1 MPSPSSNGPPIGRRG
16 GFDAVLPSL
25 GCVNAALV
33 SLYFVPVWGGD
44 ALRALTSPYNGFE
57 DRVQATAAIYFRHL
71 FDFGLDGLVR
81 TSHVLAGIKFVVA
94 MAFAAYVIDFARAL
108 VMRREPNR
116 ETIDVALLLA
126 ATAIMIWAWPA
137 LGTGD
142 AGLIRLH
149 ATQFLLLTGAMIVI
163 MVERQIEEGAA
174 TPRELRAAGRA
185 GSAASDA
192 ASRRLVAQM
201 TTAPRRSLLAR

>member
-1 MPSPSSNGPPIGRRG
+1 MRS
-16 GFDAVLPSL
+16 VPSL
-25 GCVNAALV
+25 GCVNAVLV

-126 ATAIMIWAWPA
+126 ATTIMIWAWPA
-137 LGTGD
+137 LGTGE

-174 TPRELRAAGRA
+174 TSSRVATAAREPEPERASAGL
-185 GSAASDA
+185 AA
-192 ASRRLVAQM
+192 
-201 TTAPRRSLLAR
+201 LARG

>member
-1 MPSPSSNGPPIGRRG
+1 MRS
-16 GFDAVLPSL
+16 VPSL

-44 ALRALTSPYNGFE
+44 ALRVLTSPYNGFE
-57 DRVQATAAIYFRHL
+57 DRVQATAVTYFRHL

-116 ETIDVALLLA
+116 ETIDVALVLA

-142 AGLIRLH
+142 VALIRLH

-163 MVERQIEEGAA
+163 MVERQIEENAA
-174 TPRELRAAGRA
+174 AAPGQDAQQRSSGLAVQITFAAVSANRHRAA
-185 GSAASDA
+185 
-192 ASRRLVAQM
+192 
-201 TTAPRRSLLAR
+201 

>member
-1 MPSPSSNGPPIGRRG
+1 MALDGRREV
-16 GFDAVLPSL
+16 AMRSVPSL

-44 ALRALTSPYNGFE
+44 ALRVLTSPYNGFE
-57 DRVQATAAIYFRHL
+57 DRVQATAVTYFRHL

-116 ETIDVALLLA
+116 ETIDVALVLA

-142 AGLIRLH
+142 VALIRLH

-163 MVERQIEEGAA
+163 MVERQIEESAAA
-174 TPRELRAAGRA
+174 TPGQDAQQRSSGLAVQITFAAVSANRHRAA
-185 GSAASDA
+185 
-192 ASRRLVAQM
+192 
-201 TTAPRRSLLAR
+201 

>member
-1 MPSPSSNGPPIGRRG
+1 MRSS
-16 GFDAVLPSL
+16 PSL

-33 SLYFVPVWGGD
+33 SLYFAPVWGGD
-44 ALRALTSPYNGFE
+44 ALRVLTSPYNGFE
-57 DRVQATAAIYFRHL
+57 DRVQATAAIYFRQL
-71 FDFGLDGLVR
+71 FDFGLDGLVG

-94 MAFAAYVIDFARAL
+94 MAFAAYAIDFARAL

-116 ETIDVALLLA
+116 ETVDVALLLA

-137 LGTGD
+137 LGTGE

-163 MVERQIEEGAA
+163 MIERQIEEGAMRSA
-174 TPRELRAAGRA
+174 QPAWPTSLSTA
-185 GSAASDA
+185 AASLKA
-192 ASRRLVAQM
+192 
-201 TTAPRRSLLAR
+201 

>member
-1 MPSPSSNGPPIGRRG
+1 MPSPSSNRPSIGHLEASMRP
-16 GFDAVLPSL
+16 FPSL

-57 DRVQATAAIYFRHL
+57 DRVQATAAIYFRQL

-116 ETIDVALLLA
+116 ETIDVTLLLA

-149 ATQFLLLTGAMIVI
+149 ATQFLLLTGAMMVI
-163 MVERQIEEGAA
+163 MVERQIEEGATMRSRQPA
-174 TPRELRAAGRA
+174 LPTSSSTA
-185 GSAASDA
+185 AASLKA
-192 ASRRLVAQM
+192 
-201 TTAPRRSLLAR
+201 